1 MDSIFFYI
9 VAATAVISG
18 ILVVGCR
25 NPINSALSLIMTF
38 FSLATLYVMLDAPF
52 MAAIQVI
59 VYAGAIMV
67 LIVFVIML
75 LNIRIES
82 GKRYMHTRVM
92 GMILGAV
99 VLIETLYVIVR
110 PASQNLT
117 AKGPIDAAMVLN
129 VGHTELIGRALFTDY
144 LLPFE
149 ITSILLLVA
158 IVGAVL
164 LAKRKV

>member
-1 MDSIFFYI
+1 METIFFTI
-9 VAATAVISG
+9 VAAVAVLSS
-18 ILVVGCR
+18 ILVITCR

-38 FSLATLYVMLDAPF
+38 FCLATFYVMLDAPF

-75 LNIRIES
+75 LNLRAET
-82 GKRYMHTRVM
+82 GKSYLHSVLV
-92 GMILGAV
+92 GSIIGFV
-99 VLIETLYVIVR
+99 VLLEACYFLFRTPSPTGEGLD
-110 PASQNLT
+110 S
-117 AKGPIDAAMVLN
+117 AAIAN
-129 VGHTELIGRALFTDY
+129 IGHTELIGKALFTDF

-158 IVGAVL
+158 IVGSVI
-164 LAKRKV
+164 LAKRKL